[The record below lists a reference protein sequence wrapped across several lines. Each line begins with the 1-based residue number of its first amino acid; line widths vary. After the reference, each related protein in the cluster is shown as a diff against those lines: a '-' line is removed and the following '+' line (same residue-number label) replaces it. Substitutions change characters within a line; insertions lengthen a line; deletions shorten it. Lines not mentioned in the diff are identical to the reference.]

1 MLSPSDAVRR
11 QQRTCTHP
19 RNSGRQRKCNRLCF
33 TPTNPSAWYMHRQV
47 YIKISTFRPHT
58 LFMCVVRFSQFITI
72 TSLRRI
78 HWFLFL
84 SETHCVL
91 CDVRTDI
98 LCTMW
103 INFNPKTVKCKV
115 GRMVFA
121 VNNATLHRTDQ
132 YWSVQVITTQGIIIT
147 NVAM

>member
-1 MLSPSDAVRR
+1 ML
-11 QQRTCTHP
+11 QK
-19 RNSGRQRKCNRLCF
+19 SGLWATRLKNVKSFRCSKATAKDLHTSSEF
-33 TPTNPSAWYMHRQV
+33 WTSKEVQSSLLYPPNLSAWYMHRQV
-47 YIKISTFRPHT
+47 YIKISTFRPST
-58 LFMCVVRFSQFITI
+58 LFVCVVRFSQFITI

-132 YWSVQVITTQGIIIT
+132 Y
-147 NVAM
+147 